1 MYDKTAVVKVS
12 YPHPKAFL
20 GQALA
25 VVVLLATT
33 GFGPEPAVTSPISPQ
48 EFIRAMSTDRPHVL
62 DFYFRENLNP
72 NARVANDQPLLL
84 AATLQQDQPTVMRLL
99 QAGAS
104 ADLADETGM
113 TPLMAAAR
121 AGNLDLVREFV
132 GHVTNLNAADRN
144 GFSALHYAMSEGHK
158 EVVQLLLRLTRDLGP
173 GADTIFCTALSL
185 GDKEIAQAI
194 FDRIP
199 PFPQWTSRTRK
210 ALEVALSRNNVD
222 EVKLLLSKHAVPP
235 TPAADRNVPLL
246 VYAIAENDEARLKTL
261 LAAGSDP
268 NTILPP
274 NCDKEFLDLIKS
286 RSLRS
291 YIEEDRNITA
301 LMVAA
306 GLGQVEQVRA
316 LISAGAERNRSTSRY
331 HMMALYLAAEQGN
344 WQATQVLLGG
354 GPAPEQLRVEIS
366 LAKQRAEVWKDG
378 VSVLTTICSTG
389 REGYST
395 KPGEYVIT
403 DKERSHRSTIYKVEM
418 PYFMR
423 LSCLDFGMH
432 EGVVP
437 NYPASH
443 GCIRLPGEIA
453 RKLFADLPVGTLVKV
468 N

>member
-1 MYDKTAVVKVS
+1 MYDETAVVKLS

-20 GQALA
+20 GPTLA
-25 VVVLLATT
+25 ILVLLATT
-33 GFGPEPAVTSPISPQ
+33 GFGPEPAVTSQISPQ
-48 EFIRAMSTDRPHVL
+48 EFIRAIATAPHVV
-62 DFYFRENLNP
+62 DFYFKENLNP

-84 AATLQQDQPTVMRLL
+84 AAALQQDEPTVTRLL

-104 ADLADETGM
+104 ADLADDTGL

-121 AGNLDLVREFV
+121 AGNLNLVREFA
-132 GHVTNLNAADRN
+132 GSVTNINAVDRN
-144 GFSALHYAMSEGHK
+144 GFSALHYAISEGHK
-158 EVVQLLLRLTRDLGP
+158 EIVELLLRLTRDLGP
-173 GADTIFCTALSL
+173 GADGIFCTALSL

-199 PFPQWTSRTRK
+199 VFPQWTSRTRK
-210 ALEVALSRNNVD
+210 ALESALAESRVD

-235 TPAADRNVPLL
+235 TPPGKNVPLL
-246 VYAIAENDEARLKTL
+246 AYTIVANDDAQLKTL

-268 NTILPP
+268 NTLLPP
-274 NCDKEFLDLIKS
+274 NCDKDFLDLIKS
-286 RSLRS
+286 GSFRS
-291 YIEEDRNITA
+291 YIEEDRNVTL
-301 LMVAA
+301 LMLAA
-306 GLGQVEQVRA
+306 GLGQVEQVRS
-316 LISAGAERNRSTSRY
+316 LISAGADRNRSTGRY

-354 GPAPEQLRVEIS
+354 GPSPDQLRVEIS
-366 LAKQRAEVWKDG
+366 LARQRAEVWKDG
-378 VSVLTTICSTG
+378 VSILTTVCSTG
-389 REGYST
+389 RPGYPT

-437 NYPASH
+437 NHPASH
-443 GCIRLPGEIA
+443 GCIRLPGEVA
-453 RKLFADLPVGTLVKV
+453 RKLYADLPVGTLVMVK
-468 N
+468 